1 VKIIYKLFVMKKTI
15 FLLAL
20 LFAFTGIYAQ
30 KGKVTTALN
39 FKDTGKLDKAV
50 EAIEEAV
57 DPSNEKAV
65 SSIPWPR
72 TWEVRGEIYQAVF
85 QSKDPNIK
93 KLSDDPLG
101 AAFESYKKALELDE
115 KGRNAKS
122 IKIKLTLLTADLT
135 NQAVDAFNNENY
147 EKALNSFEQ
156 ILEMGAL
163 PAMKPEGNEPS
174 IDTVIIYNA
183 GLAAY
188 NAEKYDEAI
197 KYYKEAAKYKYNGA
211 RTHQLV
217 SSSYISKHDTLGA
230 LEALKEGLKEYP
242 DNSAI
247 MVDLINIYLIQ
258 NQSDEAMKYLDMA
271 ISQDPENATFHFALG
286 TLYDKLERFEDS
298 KKCYE
303 KAIEL
308 KSDYFD
314 AYYNLGA
321 LFFNRGVKQ
330 VDVANA
336 VPANEPERYEKEKEK
351 ANVEFLKAIPYMEKA
366 HECNPKDR
374 YTLESLKALYY
385 RQGMVD
391 KQKEVEEK
399 LKNLE

>member
-1 VKIIYKLFVMKKTI
+1 MKKTI
-15 FLLAL
+15 LLLAL
-20 LFAFTGIYAQ
+20 LFAFTGIFAQ

-65 SSIPWPR
+65 TSIPWPR

-85 QSKDPNIK
+85 QSKDANIK
-93 KLSDDPLG
+93 NLSDNPLG
-101 AAFESYKKALELDE
+101 LAFESYKKALELDE
-115 KGRNAKS
+115 KAKNAKS

-135 NQAVDAFNNENY
+135 NQAVEAFNNEDY
-147 EKALNSFEQ
+147 EKALDSFEQ
-156 ILEMGAL
+156 ILELEAL
-163 PAMKPEGNEPS
+163 PAMKPEGDEVS
-174 IDTVIIYNA
+174 VDTVIIYNA

-188 NAEKYDEAI
+188 NAEKYDDAI
-197 KYYKEAAKYKYNGA
+197 KYYKEASKYKYNGA
-211 RTHQLV
+211 RTHQLI
-217 SSSYISKHDTLGA
+217 SSSYISKKDTLGA
-230 LEALKEGLKEYP
+230 LAALQDGLKEYP

-247 MVDLINIYLIQ
+247 MVEIINIYL
-258 NQSDEAMKYLDMA
+258 NLNKSDDAMKYLDMA
-271 ISQDPENATFHFALG
+271 ISQDPENASFHFALG

-303 KAIEL
+303 KAIAF
-308 KSDYFD
+308 KPDYFD

-336 VPANEPERYEKEKEK
+336 VPASDPERYEAEKNK
-351 ANVEFLKAIPYMEKA
+351 ANEEFKKAIPYMEKA

-385 RQGMVD
+385 RQGMID

-399 LKNLE
+399 MKNLE

>member
-1 VKIIYKLFVMKKTI
+1 MKKTI
-15 FLLAL
+15 LLLAL
-20 LFAFTGIYAQ
+20 LFAFTGIFAQ
-30 KGKVTTALN
+30 KGKVTTASN
-39 FKDTGKLDKAV
+39 FKETGRLDKAV

-57 DPSNEKAV
+57 DPSNEKAE

-85 QSKDPNIK
+85 QSKDENIK
-93 KLSDDPLG
+93 KLSDNPLET
-101 AAFESYKKALELDE
+101 AFESYKKALELDE
-115 KGRNAKS
+115 KGRNGKS
-122 IKIKLTLLTADLT
+122 IKIKLTLLAADLT
-135 NQAVDAFNNENY
+135 NQAVDAFNNDDY
-147 EKALNSFEQ
+147 EKALDAFEQ
-156 ILEMGAL
+156 ILELEAL
-163 PAMKPEGNEPS
+163 PVMKTEGEAET

-211 RTHQLV
+211 RTFQLI
-217 SSSYISKHDTLGA
+217 SSSYISKQDTLGA
-230 LEALKEGLKEYP
+230 LESLKDGLKEYP

-247 MVDLINIYLIQ
+247 MVDLINIYL
-258 NQSDEAMKYLDMA
+258 NSNKSDDAMKYLDMA
-271 ISQDPENATFHFALG
+271 IQQDPGNASFHFAQG
-286 TLYDKLERFEDS
+286 TLYDKLENFEES
-298 KKCYE
+298 RKSYE

-308 KSDYFD
+308 KDDYFD

-321 LFFNRGVKQ
+321 LYFNRGVKQ
-330 VDVANA
+330 VDIANA
-336 VPANEPERYEKEKEK
+336 VPANEPEKYEAEK
-351 ANVEFLKAIPYMEKA
+351 AKADVEFKKAIPYMEKA

-385 RQGMVD
+385 RQKMTD

-399 LKNLE
+399 MKNLE